1 MKTVRRFV
9 VDQNDHEDDMLQHY
23 SEMGRASVLGYVIEP
38 DTEDECFV
46 FTSRVPKFH
55 PETGEQLE
63 YCEVPA
69 E

>member
-1 MKTVRRFV
+1 
-9 VDQNDHEDDMLQHY
+9 EDDMLQHY